1 MSDDIL
7 DMKALIGL
15 VANGD
20 ALSEAQAERAFD
32 IIMSGDATP
41 AQIGGFLMALRVRG
55 ETVAEITGAARIM
68 RAKAITISAPDDA
81 IDTVG
86 TGGDA
91 SGTYNISTASSFVV
105 SGAGVPVAK
114 HGNRALSSKTGAADV
129 LSQLGVNLD
138 CEMALVERAVH
149 EAGICFMMAPRHHT
163 AMRHVGGPRAELG
176 TRTIFNLLGPLANPA
191 LVKRQLVGVF
201 SEDWVEPVA
210 HVLKGLGSTRAWVVH
225 GSDGLDEITTTGP
238 SFVASLKEG
247 AVTTF
252 EIHPEEAGLA
262 LAKPEDI
269 RGGMPEENAQ
279 ALRDV
284 LDGAKNAYRDI
295 VLLNAAAA
303 LIIAGKVTTIADG
316 AALAAEAIDSGR
328 ARDKLAALVAITT
341 SGD

>member
-7 DMKALIGL
+7 DMKALIGI
-15 VANGD
+15 VANGG
-20 ALSEAQAERAFD
+20 ALSESQAEQAFD

-163 AMRHVGGPRAELG
+163 AMRHVGSPRVELG

-201 SEDWVEPVA
+201 SKDWVEPVA

-238 SFVASLKEG
+238 SFVASLEEG

-252 EIHPEEAGLA
+252 EIHPEAAGLA

-279 ALRDV
+279 ALRGV
-284 LDGAKNAYRDI
+284 LDGAKSAYRDI

-303 LIIAGKVTTIADG
+303 LIIAGKVTTLADG
-316 AALAAEAIDSGR
+316 AALAAHSIDSGQ
-328 ARDKLAALVAITT
+328 ARDKLAALVAITN

>member
-7 DMKALIGL
+7 DMKALIGI
-15 VANGD
+15 VANGGV
-20 ALSEAQAERAFD
+20 LSEAQAEQAFD
-32 IIMSGDATP
+32 TIMSGDATP

-163 AMRHVGGPRAELG
+163 AMRHVGSPRVELG

-201 SEDWVEPVA
+201 SKDWVEPVA

-238 SFVASLKEG
+238 SFVASLEEG

-252 EIHPEEAGLA
+252 EIHPEAAGLA

-279 ALRDV
+279 ALRGV
-284 LDGAKNAYRDI
+284 LDGAKSAYRDI

-303 LIIAGKVTTIADG
+303 LIIAGKVTTLADG
-316 AALAAEAIDSGR
+316 AALAAHSIDSGQ
-328 ARDKLAALVAITT
+328 ARDKLAALVAITN

>member
-68 RAKAITISAPDDA
+68 RAKATTISAPDDA

-303 LIIAGKVTTIADG
+303 LIIAGKVTTIAGG

>member
-20 ALSEAQAERAFD
+20 ALSEAQAERAVD

-68 RAKAITISAPDDA
+68 RAKATTISAPDDA

-295 VLLNAAAA
+295 VLLNAAAG

>member
-68 RAKAITISAPDDA
+68 RAKATTISAPDDA

-201 SEDWVEPVA
+201 SKDWVEPVA